1 MSKTNDLSKFPTE
14 TDYVGYNDSKRMPS
28 RSKQQPFAI
37 KPHNQSG
44 SLESIKKD
52 NESNSTN
59 LTS

>member
-1 MSKTNDLSKFPTE
+1 MSKTNELSKFPTE
-14 TDYVGYNDSKRMPS
+14 TDYAGYNDSKRMPS

-52 NESNSTN
+52 NE
-59 LTS
+59 